1 MPTMPTF
8 KLLEKRPNDHGPRG
22 SSSTSFF
29 FGGILFG
36 FFARGF
42 VRRLIRFFNPIEKNR
57 REQTEGNRKEGFSN
71 NDARLE
77 DARKNDMN

>member
-1 MPTMPTF
+1 MTF
-8 KLLEKRPNDHGPRG
+8 D
-22 SSSTSFF
+22 S
-29 FGGILFG
+29 I
-36 FFARGF
+36 
-42 VRRLIRFFNPIEKNR
+42 FNPIEKNR